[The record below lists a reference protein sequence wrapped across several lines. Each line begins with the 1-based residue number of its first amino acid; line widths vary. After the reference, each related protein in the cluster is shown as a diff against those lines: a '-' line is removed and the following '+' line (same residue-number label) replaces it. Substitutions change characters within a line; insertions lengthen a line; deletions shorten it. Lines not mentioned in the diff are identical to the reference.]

1 MPKSHRLI
9 YILYA
14 IIWLLLAINPRYR
27 GDWLLENL
35 LVFFFVPFIIWM
47 DYKQRYTLP
56 SVILIALFAILHS
69 VGSHY
74 TYAQMEYFNAITNFF
89 HFERNHF
96 DRVVHFLFGLL
107 TFRILFEMSINVT
120 KNAKS
125 TLLFTL
131 LLIIAISTV
140 YELLEWLAAAIFN
153 PELGLAFLGTQGDV
167 WDAQKDILLAMIGG
181 MINILFYGSYR
192 RLWQQKE
199 GEK

>member
-9 YILYA
+9 YLCYG

-35 LVFFFVPFIIWM
+35 LVFVFVPLMIWI
-47 DYKQRYTLP
+47 DFKHRYTTL
-56 SVILIALFAILHS
+56 SLLLIAIFAALHA

-74 TYAQMEYFNAITNFF
+74 TYAQMEHFNVITNFF

-107 TFRILFEMSINVT
+107 TFRILFEMSTSIT
-120 KNAKS
+120 KNTKT
-125 TLLFTL
+125 TLLYTL
-131 LLIIAISTV
+131 MLIISISTV
-140 YELLEWLAAAIFN
+140 YEILEWLAAAILN

-167 WDAQKDILLAMIGG
+167 WDAQKDILVAIIGG
-181 MINILFYGSYR
+181 MINILFYRHYQL
-192 RLWQQKE
+192 LWNEKE
-199 GEK
+199 GKK